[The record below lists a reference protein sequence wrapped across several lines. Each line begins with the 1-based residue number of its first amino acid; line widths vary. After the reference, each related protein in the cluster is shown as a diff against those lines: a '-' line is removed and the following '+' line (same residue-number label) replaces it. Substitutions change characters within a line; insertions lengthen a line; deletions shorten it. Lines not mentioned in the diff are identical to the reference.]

1 MEKELSTKEMIV
13 LLDNAEK
20 ELSKA
25 KKTLDEVMQELNK
38 TYGENKRLQ
47 DNLKIANY
55 LLTNL
60 NKRNEELESENK
72 FFKERWIN
80 A

>member
-1 MEKELSTKEMIV
+1 MENELSTKEMIV

-55 LLTNL
+55 LLINL
-60 NKRNEELESENK
+60 NKRNEELEYENK

>member
-60 NKRNEELESENK
+60 NKRNEELEYENK

>member
-1 MEKELSTKEMIV
+1 MIV

-60 NKRNEELESENK
+60 NKRNEELEYENK

>member
-60 NKRNEELESENK
+60 NKRNEELEYENK
-72 FFKERWIN
+72 FFKERWI
-80 A
+80 

>member
-60 NKRNEELESENK
+60 NKRNEELEYENK
-72 FFKERWIN
+72 FFKERWI

>member
-55 LLTNL
+55 LLINL
-60 NKRNEELESENK
+60 NKRNEELEYENK

>member
-1 MEKELSTKEMIV
+1 MENELSTKEMIV

-60 NKRNEELESENK
+60 NKRNEELEYENK

>member
-1 MEKELSTKEMIV
+1 MENELSTKEMIV

-55 LLTNL
+55 LLINL
-60 NKRNEELESENK
+60 NKRNEELEYENK
-72 FFKERWIN
+72 FFKERWI
-80 A
+80 